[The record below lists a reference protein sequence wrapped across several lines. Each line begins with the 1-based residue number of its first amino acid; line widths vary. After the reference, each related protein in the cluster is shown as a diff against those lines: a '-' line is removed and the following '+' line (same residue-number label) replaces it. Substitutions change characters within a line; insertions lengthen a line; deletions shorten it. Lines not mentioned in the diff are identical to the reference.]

1 MVVPEESIGHVIG
14 KCRENF
20 NTIETT
26 TGVSLKVRNNEF
38 YIKAESE
45 KTEKL
50 AVRKIKELA
59 VGIFGVKNSAKLRNS
74 YENVRNDMGKLVR
87 GLYYTRTVRINDSF
101 FFRPGLHNS
110 QLSQTVA
117 RIRQGFIV
125 WEAKAY
131 LVTRNS

>member
-1 MVVPEESIGHVIG
+1 MVIPEESIGHVIG

-74 YENVRNDMGKLVR
+74 CENVRNDMGKLVR

-101 FFRPGLHNS
+101 FLDLVYTIHSFRKPYHVS
-110 QLSQTVA
+110 DKDLSYWKP
-117 RIRQGFIV
+117 RLI
-125 WEAKAY
+125 W
-131 LVTRNS
+131 

>member
-1 MVVPEESIGHVIG
+1 M
-14 KCRENF
+14 
-20 NTIETT
+20 
-26 TGVSLKVRNNEF
+26 KVRNNEF
-38 YIKAESE
+38 YIKAASE

-101 FFRPGLHNS
+101 FLD
-110 QLSQTVA
+110 
-117 RIRQGFIV
+117 
-125 WEAKAY
+125 
-131 LVTRNS
+131 LVYTIHSFLKP

>member
-1 MVVPEESIGHVIG
+1 MIG

-20 NTIETT
+20 NTVETT

-101 FFRPGLHNS
+101 FLD
-110 QLSQTVA
+110 
-117 RIRQGFIV
+117 
-125 WEAKAY
+125 
-131 LVTRNS
+131 LVYAIHSFLKP